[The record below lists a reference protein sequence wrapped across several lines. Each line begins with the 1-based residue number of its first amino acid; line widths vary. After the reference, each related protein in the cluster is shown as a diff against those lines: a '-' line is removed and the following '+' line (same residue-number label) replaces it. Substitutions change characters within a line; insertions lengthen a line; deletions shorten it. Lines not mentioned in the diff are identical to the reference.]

1 VTAASERL
9 DWDTQLRSLLSRVKE
24 SESVALFC
32 HQNADPDAT
41 CSAFALQG
49 LLQKLAPATL
59 TKIVCPEG
67 VSASTKQL
75 LENLGITV
83 PDGRLPAK
91 VDLAILVDTNT
102 LDQLGQTGEKLIQM
116 ETPIV
121 VVDHHHPHP
130 DTMKVASQLVV
141 DESAAAAAQIV
152 YWLWQAS
159 KTELGAQE
167 ARTLLAAIFIETKHF
182 LLATESTFEI
192 AAGLVK
198 AGADPRHLS
207 ELMSNPVSRSE
218 RVARLKAAGRSQI
231 ALLGE
236 WIVATSELGSY
247 QSSAARALLAIGA
260 HVAFVAGES
269 KEKIRVNMRATEG
282 FYSKTGIHLAR
293 DVSIPIGKKLSGVG
307 GGHATAAGLSVP
319 GQVQDVL
326 KICVDIL
333 RESLGPSRPNITGEP
348 ISIKKE

>member
-1 VTAASERL
+1 MTIASEQVN
-9 DWDTQLRSLLSRVKE
+9 WNAQLRSLLSRVKE
-24 SESVALFC
+24 SESAALFC

-41 CSAFALQG
+41 CSAFALQS
-49 LLQKLAPATL
+49 LIRKLAPATS

-67 VSASTKQL
+67 VSSSTKQL

-102 LDQLGQTGEKLIQM
+102 LDQLGQTAETLTRA
-116 ETPIV
+116 ETPII

-130 DTMKVASQLVV
+130 DTVKIASQLVV
-141 DESAAAAAQIV
+141 DESAAAAAEVV
-152 YWLWQAS
+152 YKLWQTS
-159 KTELGAQE
+159 NVEVGAQE
-167 ARTLLAAIFIETKHF
+167 ARSLLAAIFIETKHF

-218 RVARLKAAGRSQI
+218 RIARLKAAGRSQV
-231 ALLGE
+231 ALIGE

-247 QSSAARALLAIGA
+247 QSSAARALLTLGA

-282 FYSKTGIHLAR
+282 FYRKTGIHLAR
-293 DVSIPIGKKLSGVG
+293 DVSIPIGKKLAGVG

-319 GQVQDVL
+319 GQLPDVL
-326 KICVDIL
+326 KICVDVL
-333 RESLGPSRPNITGEP
+333 KESLGPLQT
-348 ISIKKE
+348 

>member
-1 VTAASERL
+1 MTSKL
-9 DWDTQLRSLLSRVKE
+9 DQPDWNTQLRSLISRVKD
-24 SESVALFC
+24 SEGVGLFC

-41 CSAFALQG
+41 CSAFSLQT
-49 LLQKLAPATL
+49 LFQKQAPATT

-102 LDQLGQTGEKLIQM
+102 LDQLGEVGEKLVKA

-130 DTMKVASQLVV
+130 DTVKVASQLIV
-141 DESAAAAAQIV
+141 DESAAAAAEVV
-152 YWLWQAS
+152 YRLWQGS
-159 KTELGAQE
+159 QTELGSQE
-167 ARTLLAAIFIETKHF
+167 ARALLAAMFVETKHF
-182 LLATESTFEI
+182 LLATQSTFEI

-198 AGADPRHLS
+198 AGADPRRLG
-207 ELMSNPVSRSE
+207 ELLSNPVSRSE
-218 RVARLKAAGRSQI
+218 RIARLKAAGRSQI
-231 ALLGE
+231 ALLGQ

-247 QSSAARALLAIGA
+247 QSSAARALLAVGA
-260 HVAFVAGES
+260 HVALVAGES
-269 KEKIRVNMRATEG
+269 KEKIRVNMRATED
-282 FYSKTGIHLAR
+282 FYTKTGVHLAR
-293 DVSIPIGKKLSGVG
+293 DISIPVGKKLGGVG

-319 GQVQDVL
+319 GQTQDVL
-326 KICVDIL
+326 KICVDVL
-333 RESLGPSRPNITGEP
+333 KESLGPFQT
-348 ISIKKE
+348 